1 MELKVDQVS
10 KVYNNNHKALDNF
23 SMSFKKGVIGLLG
36 PNGAGKST
44 LMRIIATISKPSS
57 GALYWNNVNIKTDP
71 DSLRSVLG
79 YLPQDFGLYPNLTGE
94 EFLNYIAALKGLS
107 RSESKLR
114 IHELLE
120 FLNLIDVKKKSLNK
134 YSGGMKQ
141 RIGIAQ
147 ALLND
152 PEVLIV
158 DEPTV
163 GLDPQERLK
172 FRNLLVDLAGD
183 RIVILSTHIVS
194 DVESSA
200 TSLVLLNK
208 GRLLI
213 NETPEMLVKQL
224 AGLTW
229 EWIIK
234 SEELQKVK
242 NKYLTSNYV
251 LKNDGLLIRVI
262 SQDKPHPNALHVNP
276 SLEDAYLYYTVG
288 NEVSQQ

>member
-10 KVYNNNHKALDNF
+10 KIYNNNHKALDNF
-23 SMSFKKGVIGLLG
+23 SISFKKGVIGLLG

-44 LMRIIATISKPSS
+44 LMRIIATISKPST
-57 GALYWNNVNIKTDP
+57 GELYWNDVNIKTEP

-79 YLPQDFGLYPNLTGE
+79 YLPQDFGLYPNLNGE

-107 RSESKLR
+107 RSESKIR
-114 IHELLE
+114 IRELLE
-120 FLNLIDVKKKSLNK
+120 FLNLLDVKKKSLNK

-172 FRNLLVDLAGD
+172 FRNLLVDLASN

-200 TSLVLLNK
+200 SSLVLLNK
-208 GRLLI
+208 GKLI
-213 NETPEMLVKQL
+213 VNETPEMLLKQL
-224 AGLTW
+224 DGLTW

-234 SEELQKVK
+234 SEELQDVK
-242 NKYLTSNYV
+242 KKYLTSNYV
-251 LKNDGLLIRVI
+251 LRKDGLLIRAI
-262 SQDKPHPNALHVNP
+262 SRDKPHPDALPVNP
-276 SLEDAYLYYTVG
+276 SLEDAYFYYTIG
-288 NEVSQQ
+288 NEVST

>member
-1 MELKVDQVS
+1 
-10 KVYNNNHKALDNF
+10 
-23 SMSFKKGVIGLLG
+23 MSFKKGVIGLLG